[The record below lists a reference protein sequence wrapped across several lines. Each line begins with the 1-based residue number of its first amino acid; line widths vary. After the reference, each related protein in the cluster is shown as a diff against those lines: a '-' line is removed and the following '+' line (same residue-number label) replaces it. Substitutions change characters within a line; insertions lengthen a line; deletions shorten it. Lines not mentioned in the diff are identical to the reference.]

1 MSTLSMLKF
10 RASIFAAVLAV
21 APMSPASHAQDVGML
36 AKVNVPFSFESG
48 SRHYAAGVYTIRME
62 NQHTLLIKGVSES
75 GVAMT
80 SVEDNGQ
87 PAQKG
92 VAVFQRYGNQ
102 YFLSEIS
109 VAGKSRRIHLRPAKP
124 ETQSQVGQ
132 DTTAPTSVEIAL
144 SAPR

>member
-1 MSTLSMLKF
+1 
-10 RASIFAAVLAV
+10 
-21 APMSPASHAQDVGML
+21 ML